1 MGTIAAAADAFRA
14 VADPTR
20 RAMLDLLTNGERTA
34 GELADPFDMTRPA
47 VSQHL
52 RILQDAGLI
61 RGRQDGRLRRYRIN
75 PRPLRE
81 VCAWVAR
88 YRELVD
94 PAGHVWRIQ
103 DHGPRGITD
112 HGQRGITDHGFH
124 GFHGS
129 PGIAD
134 HGFDGLARITTRDH
148 GPEITTDGERGR
160 SQRPGEDSMKA
171 SRWVGGLLVA
181 LAVQAPAAQERRG
194 QTQDPGQLALPGN
207 EHKRLEALVGDWR
220 LDAEFRISPAAK
232 WEKTSGRASYKQ
244 ILGGRFVTEEASI
257 NLMGNQFEWMGIYGY
272 DLRALKYTA
281 VWVDNGDTGIERA
294 EGTMDDAGKTI
305 TLNGEQA
312 GPGPGT
318 QPYKWVMT
326 FDGPSRFTIEMHMVG
341 QDGPEF
347 ANLRIV
353 ATRN

>member
-52 RILQDAGLI
+52 RVLQDAGLI
-61 RGRQDGRLRRYRIN
+61 RGRQDGRLRRYRLN

-81 VCAWVAR
+81 VCAWVAH

-94 PAGHVWRIQ
+94 AGGHVWRIQ
-103 DHGPRGITD
+103 DHGPRAITN
-112 HGQRGITDHGFH
+112 H

-129 PGIAD
+129 PRNTN
-134 HGFDGLARITTRDH
+134 HGFDGLSRITTRDH
-148 GPEITTDGERGR
+148 GPEITTDEGL

-220 LDAEFRISPAAK
+220 LDAEFRTSPAAK

-294 EGTMDDAGKTI
+294 DGTMDAGGKTLI
-305 TLNGEQA
+305 LSGEQA

-318 QPYKWVMT
+318 TPYKWVIT
-326 FDGPSRFTIEMHMVG
+326 FDAPGRFTIGMRMVG
-341 QDGPEF
+341 AGGAEF
-347 ANLRIV
+347 ENLRMV
-353 ATRN
+353 ATR